1 LGRRVQNVTLG
12 EAMSTAAAKIPD
24 ERESFGPCMLACRPD
39 EREFVLHIVAGKS
52 NAEAAK
58 LAGWGEPNSSA
69 ATLARIG
76 YRVSHRPRVIEA
88 VGEEVK
94 KLTRSRATLKA
105 AHAIDQ
111 ILDNVFHKDV
121 ARVALAVLERTD
133 PTIQKHEV
141 EVTHLIDH
149 EQEALDQLRSLRAL
163 NVAREKLIELYGAF
177 GLERLEKKLAI
188 ENKGNVV
195 DAEFSEVAHDPDA
208 DLLGE

>member
-1 LGRRVQNVTLG
+1 MNNAV
-12 EAMSTAAAKIPD
+12 AKIPD

-39 EREFVLHIVAGKS
+39 EREFVLHVIAGKS

-58 LAGWGEPNSSA
+58 LAGWGEPDSST

-76 YRVSHRPRVIEA
+76 HRLAHRDRIIA
-88 VGEEVK
+88 AIGEEVK

-105 AHAIDQ
+105 AQVIDE
-111 ILDNVFHKDV
+111 ILNNSYHKDA
-121 ARVALAVLERTD
+121 ARVALSVLERVD

-141 EVTHLIDH
+141 EVTHKIDH
-149 EQEALDQLRSLRAL
+149 EAEALDQLRSLRAL

-177 GLERLEKKLAI
+177 GLERLEKKLVI

-195 DAEFSEVAHDPDA
+195 DAEFSEVPRDVDA

>member
-1 LGRRVQNVTLG
+1 MN
-12 EAMSTAAAKIPD
+12 TAVAKIPD

-39 EREFVLHIVAGKS
+39 EREFVLHVIARKS

-58 LAGWGEPNSSA
+58 LAGWGEPDSSA
-69 ATLARIG
+69 NTLSRIG
-76 YRVSHRPRVIEA
+76 HRLAHRDRIIA
-88 VGEEVK
+88 AIGEEVK

-105 AHAIDQ
+105 AQVIDE
-111 ILDNVFHKDV
+111 ILNNSYHKDA
-121 ARVALAVLERTD
+121 ARVALSVLERVD

-141 EVTHLIDH
+141 EVAHKIDH
-149 EQEALDQLRSLRAL
+149 EAEALDQLRSLRAL

>member
-1 LGRRVQNVTLG
+1 MN
-12 EAMSTAAAKIPD
+12 TAVAKIPD

-39 EREFVLHIVAGKS
+39 EREFVLHVIARKS

-58 LAGWGEPNSSA
+58 LAGWGEPDSSA
-69 ATLARIG
+69 NTLSRIG
-76 YRVSHRPRVIEA
+76 HRLAHRDRIIA
-88 VGEEVK
+88 AIGEEVK

-105 AHAIDQ
+105 AQVIDE
-111 ILDNVFHKDV
+111 ILNNSYHKDA
-121 ARVALAVLERTD
+121 ARVALSVPERVD

-141 EVTHLIDH
+141 EVTHKIDH
-149 EQEALDQLRSLRAL
+149 EAEALDQLRSLRAL

>member
-1 LGRRVQNVTLG
+1 
-12 EAMSTAAAKIPD
+12 MSTAVTKIPD
-24 ERESFGPCMLACRPD
+24 ERESFGPAMLGCRPD
-39 EREFVLHIVAGKS
+39 EREFVLHVIAGKS

-58 LAGWGEPNSSA
+58 LAGWGATDSSA

-76 YRVSHRPRVIEA
+76 HRLAHRDRIIMA
-88 VGEEVK
+88 IAEEVK

-105 AHAIDQ
+105 AHTIDQ
-111 ILDNVFHKDV
+111 ILDNAYHKDA

-133 PTIQKHEV
+133 PTVQRHEV
-141 EVTHLIDH
+141 EVTHKIDH

-163 NVAREKLIELYGAF
+163 NVARDKLIELYGAF

-195 DAEFSEVAHDPDA
+195 DAEFSEVPRDVDA
-208 DLLGE
+208 DILGE

>member
-1 LGRRVQNVTLG
+1 MN
-12 EAMSTAAAKIPD
+12 TAVAKIPD

-39 EREFVLHIVAGKS
+39 EREFVLHVIAGKP

-58 LAGWGEPNSSA
+58 LAGWGEPDSSA

-76 YRVSHRPRVIEA
+76 HRLAHRDRIIA
-88 VGEEVK
+88 AIGEEVK

-105 AHAIDQ
+105 AQVIDE
-111 ILDNVFHKDV
+111 ILNNSYHKDA
-121 ARVALAVLERTD
+121 ARVALSVLERVD

-141 EVTHLIDH
+141 EVTHKIDH
-149 EQEALDQLRSLRAL
+149 EAEALDQLRSLRAL

-208 DLLGE
+208 NLLGE

>member
-1 LGRRVQNVTLG
+1 MNNAV
-12 EAMSTAAAKIPD
+12 AKIPD

-39 EREFVLHIVAGKS
+39 EREFVLHVIAGKS

-58 LAGWGEPNSSA
+58 LAGWGEAESSA

-76 YRVSHRPRVIEA
+76 HRLAHRERIIA
-88 VGEEVK
+88 AIGEEVK

-105 AHAIDQ
+105 AQAIDE
-111 ILDNVFHKDV
+111 ILDNSYHRDR
-121 ARVALAVLERTD
+121 ARVALAVLERVD

-141 EVTHLIDH
+141 EVTHKIDH

-188 ENKGNVV
+188 ENKGSVV
-195 DAEFSEVAHDPDA
+195 DAEFSEVDPDA

>member
-1 LGRRVQNVTLG
+1 MN
-12 EAMSTAAAKIPD
+12 TAVAKIPD

-39 EREFVLHIVAGKS
+39 EREFVLHVIAGKS

-58 LAGWGEPNSSA
+58 LAGWGEPDSSA
-69 ATLARIG
+69 NTMSRIG
-76 YRVSHRPRVIEA
+76 HRLAHRDRIIA
-88 VGEEVK
+88 AIGEEVK

-105 AHAIDQ
+105 AQVIDE
-111 ILDNVFHKDV
+111 ILNNSYHKDA
-121 ARVALAVLERTD
+121 ARVALSVLERVD

-141 EVTHLIDH
+141 EVTHKIDH
-149 EQEALDQLRSLRAL
+149 EAEALDQLRSLRAL

-188 ENKGNVV
+188 ENKGNVL